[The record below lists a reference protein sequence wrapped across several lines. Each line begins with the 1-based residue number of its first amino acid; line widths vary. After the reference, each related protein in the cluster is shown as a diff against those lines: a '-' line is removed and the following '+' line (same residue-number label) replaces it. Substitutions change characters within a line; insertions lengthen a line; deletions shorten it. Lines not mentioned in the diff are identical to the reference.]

1 MKTEDLQNGS
11 DSEDD
16 ADFDQVES
24 NPPSDGKFNLLF
36 IKNSPKSWLLTKTPH
51 FNVFTE
57 SDAEE
62 SQSSGSQ
69 QRRKKLHK
77 GSKSKQTDRAVG

>member
-1 MKTEDLQNGS
+1 MSSRRKLKQQMKTEDLQNGS

-36 IKNSPKSWLLTKTPH
+36 NKKLTKKLIINQNTP
-51 FNVFTE
+51 F
-57 SDAEE
+57 
-62 SQSSGSQ
+62 
-69 QRRKKLHK
+69 
-77 GSKSKQTDRAVG
+77 